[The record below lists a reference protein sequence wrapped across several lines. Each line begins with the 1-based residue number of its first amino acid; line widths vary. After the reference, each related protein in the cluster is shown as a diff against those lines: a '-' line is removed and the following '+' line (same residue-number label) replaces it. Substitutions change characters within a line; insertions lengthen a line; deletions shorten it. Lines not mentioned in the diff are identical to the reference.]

1 MSSDYWT
8 VSRCMLV
15 WMAKPLRRAILD
27 AALALVDS
35 GGIDALSIREVARRA
50 KVTHQAPYHHFKD
63 RAAILAAI
71 ANEGFALLRA
81 EMVAARDAAPAG
93 TRIMACGV
101 GYFRFAVAHRAHFRI
116 MFRSESHGPRHAELR
131 RASIAALQILTECVV
146 AAQAAKLAPSGD
158 PTALVVT
165 LWSAAHGMAALWVDG
180 ALSRAFVGV
189 GRDTEVVGE
198 LVGRTLTDLL
208 ATAAKQKVDRRSRAR

>member
-1 MSSDYWT
+1 
-8 VSRCMLV
+8 VR
-15 WMAKPLRRAILD
+15 MAKPLRRAILD

-71 ANEGFALLRA
+71 ANEGFELLREA
-81 EMVAARDAAPAG
+81 MITARDAAPLE
-93 TRIMACGV
+93 TRVMACGV

-116 MFRSESHGPRHAELR
+116 MFRLESHSPRRADLR
-131 RASIAALQILTECVV
+131 RASIAALQILIESVV

-158 PTALVVT
+158 PIALVVT
-165 LWSAAHGMAALWVDG
+165 LWSTAHGLASLWVDG
-180 ALSRAFVGV
+180 AMSRDFVGV
-189 GRDTEVVGE
+189 GQDPEVVAE
-198 LVGRTLTDLL
+198 LVGRTLTSLL
-208 ATAAKQKVDRRSRAR
+208 AIAAKQKPRK

>member
-1 MSSDYWT
+1 
-8 VSRCMLV
+8 
-15 WMAKPLRRAILD
+15 MAKPLRRAILD
-27 AALALVDS
+27 TALALVDS

-71 ANEGFALLRA
+71 AIEGFSLLRE
-81 EMVAARDAAPAG
+81 EMVAARDAAPAN
-93 TRIMACGV
+93 RRVMACGV

-116 MFRSESHGPRHAELR
+116 MFRSESYSPRHAELR
-131 RASIAALQILTECVV
+131 SASIAALQILIECVV
-146 AAQAAKLAPSGD
+146 AAQAARLAPSGD

-165 LWSAAHGMAALWVDG
+165 LWSAAHGLASLWVDG
-180 ALSRAFVGV
+180 AMSRAFVGA
-189 GRDTEVVGE
+189 GRDADIVGE

-208 ATAAKQKVDRRSRAR
+208 EAAAKQQPRAVVRKRGARAR